1 MLFWF
6 LILLVS
12 IALVVGVAVSLVTMV
27 QTPKDTN
34 VGRELK
40 GNRLAAFALLAV
52 APVAA
57 VAIYLEVG
65 APQSIDPTFREE
77 QARLPEEP
85 APSPM
90 AAFDEIPADQRL
102 AMIEN
107 MVEGLATRLET
118 TPDDFEGWRMLARS
132 YGILGRKAE
141 SVEAYRQLTTHD
153 PNANAEDWRN
163 YATALFEAQTSEEE
177 GYSDAFL
184 NALERLQ
191 AFNKDD
197 PLSLFYLGQVA
208 REQGNGAGALVYWR
222 RLLSVLPADAPI
234 RPQLASLI
242 EEAESVQP

>member
-12 IALVVGVAVSLVTMV
+12 IALVVGVAVPLVTMA
-27 QTPKDTN
+27 QTPQDTN

-52 APVAA
+52 APIAA

-65 APQSIDPTFREE
+65 ALQSIDPSFREQ
-77 QARLPEEP
+77 QARVSENP

-102 AMIEN
+102 AIIEN
-107 MVEGLATRLET
+107 MVEGLAARLDT

-141 SVEAYRQLTTHD
+141 SVEAYRQLTARD

-163 YATALFEAQTSEEE
+163 YATALFEAQPPEEE

-184 NALERLQ
+184 SALERLQ
-191 AFNKDD
+191 AFNEDD
-197 PLSLFYLGQVA
+197 PLSLFYLGFVA
-208 REQGNGAGALVYWR
+208 REEGNAVTALEYWR
-222 RLLSVLPADAPI
+222 RLLAVLPADAPI
-234 RPQLASLI
+234 RSQLVSLI
-242 EEAESVQP
+242 EETDSAQP